1 MPVASPAERLQKVL
15 SQLGLGS
22 RREAE
27 SWIRAGRVTVNGKAA
42 VLGMRVA
49 ASDQLKLD
57 GRPIRRQLRADVP
70 VLLVHRSPGEALLPP
85 RAAAMD
91 AAADAGAVAAERTAG
106 AAGSDP
112 PGSGLTGSGL
122 TGSGLTRGA
131 SIAERLPRRAGRRF
145 MSISPM
151 PTVDGG
157 LELLTADGALA
168 TRLQRSVHAQEMEF
182 SLRIRGELSE
192 QQRQGILEGMLDR
205 GAALRVLALAPT
217 GGEGSNRWYRLL
229 AAGASGNDIRQ
240 LVERQAA
247 TLVRMLRT
255 RIGTLV
261 LPRTLARG
269 HWRELEGAEVTALLG
284 NRGSGR

>member
-1 MPVASPAERLQKVL
+1 MPAASPAERLQKVL

-27 SWIRAGRVTVNGKAA
+27 AWIRAGRVTVNGKPA
-42 VLGMRVA
+42 VLGMRVGGD
-49 ASDQLKLD
+49 DQLKLD
-57 GRPIRRQLRADVP
+57 GRPIRRQIAKDVP
-70 VLLVHRSPGEALLPP
+70 VFMVHRSPGEPLLPP
-85 RAAAMD
+85 RSAAA
-91 AAADAGAVAAERTAG
+91 AAATRAGEAG
-106 AAGSDP
+106 IDHP
-112 PGSGLTGSGL
+112 PGSGTDSASMPASG
-122 TGSGLTRGA
+122 TPAGA

-145 MSISPM
+145 ISVSPM

-157 LELLTADGALA
+157 LELLTADGTLA
-168 TRLQRSVHAQEMEF
+168 TRLQRAVHAQPMEF
-182 SLRIRGELSE
+182 SLRIRGELSPE
-192 QQRQGILEGMLDR
+192 QQQAIRTGLLDR
-205 GAALRVLALAPT
+205 GSTLKVLELEPT

-229 AAGASGNDIRQ
+229 ASGASGNDVRQ
-240 LVERQAA
+240 LIERQAV

-261 LPRTLARG
+261 LPRTLARS

>member
-1 MPVASPAERLQKVL
+1 MPAASPAERLQKVL

-27 SWIRAGRVTVNGKAA
+27 AWIRAGRVTVNGKAA

-49 ASDQLKLD
+49 GDDQLKLD
-57 GRPIRRQLRADVP
+57 GRLIRRRLARDVP
-70 VLLVHRSPGEALLPP
+70 VFLVHRSPGEPLLPP
-85 RAAAMD
+85 RSRAGGASAIRAAAL
-91 AAADAGAVAAERTAG
+91 AAETAG
-106 AAGSDP
+106 IGGAAPS
-112 PGSGLTGSGL
+112 
-122 TGSGLTRGA
+122 A
-131 SIAERLPRRAGRRF
+131 SIAERLPRRSGRRF
-145 MSISPM
+145 ISIGPM
-151 PTVDGG
+151 PSVDGG

-168 TRLQRSVHAQEMEF
+168 TRLQRAVHAQEMEF
-182 SLRIRGELSE
+182 SLRIRGEMSAE
-192 QQRQGILEGMLDR
+192 QQQAIREGMLDR
-205 GAALRVLALAPT
+205 GAALRVLQLEPT

-240 LVERQAA
+240 LIERQGL

-255 RIGTLV
+255 RIGTLA

-284 NRGSGR
+284 SPGSGR

>member
-1 MPVASPAERLQKVL
+1 LPAASPAERLQKVL

-27 SWIRAGRVTVNGKAA
+27 GWIRAGRVTVNGKAA

-49 ASDQLKLD
+49 GDDQLKLD
-57 GRPIRRQLRADVP
+57 GRLIRRQIARDVP
-70 VLLVHRSPGEALLPP
+70 VFLVHRSPGEPLLPP
-85 RAAAMD
+85 RSGPEARGSGIDTEAAS
-91 AAADAGAVAAERTAG
+91 AG
-106 AAGSDP
+106 AAP
-112 PGSGLTGSGL
+112 PGGTPP
-122 TGSGLTRGA
+122 GA

-145 MSISPM
+145 ISISPM

-168 TRLQRSVHAQEMEF
+168 TRLQRAVHAQQMEF
-182 SLRIRGELSE
+182 SLRIRGELSPE
-192 QQRQGILEGMLDR
+192 QQQAIRIGLLDR
-205 GAALRVLALAPT
+205 GSTLKVLEIEPT

-229 AAGASGNDIRQ
+229 AAGASGNDVRQ
-240 LVERQAA
+240 LIERQAV

-255 RIGTLV
+255 RVGTLA
-261 LPRTLARG
+261 LPRTLARS

-284 NRGSGR
+284 SRGSGR

>member
-1 MPVASPAERLQKVL
+1 MPAASPAERLQKVL

-27 SWIRAGRVTVNGKAA
+27 AWIRAGRVTVNGKPA

-49 ASDQLKLD
+49 GHDQLKLD
-57 GRPIRRQLRADVP
+57 GRPIRRQLTKDVP
-70 VLLVHRSPGEALLPP
+70 VFLVHRSPGEPLLPP
-85 RAAAMD
+85 RSGGGAGDSAVRGIAIDPESGSGTGTGSAAA
-91 AAADAGAVAAERTAG
+91 
-106 AAGSDP
+106 P
-112 PGSGLTGSGL
+112 
-122 TGSGLTRGA
+122 GA

-168 TRLQRSVHAQEMEF
+168 TRLQRAVHGKEMEF
-182 SLRIRGELSE
+182 SLRIRGELSAE
-192 QQRQGILEGMLDR
+192 QQQAILEGMLDR
-205 GAALRVLALAPT
+205 GAALRVLQLEPT

-240 LVERQAA
+240 LIERQAV

-255 RIGTLV
+255 RVGTLA
-261 LPRTLARG
+261 LPRTLARS
-269 HWRELEGAEVTALLG
+269 HWRELEGVEVTALLG
-284 NRGSGR
+284 SPGSGR